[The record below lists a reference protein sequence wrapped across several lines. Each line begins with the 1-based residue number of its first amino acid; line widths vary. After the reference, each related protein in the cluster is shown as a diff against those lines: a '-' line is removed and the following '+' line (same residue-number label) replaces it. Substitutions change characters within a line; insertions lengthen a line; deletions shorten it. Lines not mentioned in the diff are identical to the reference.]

1 MWKWFVIMFWS
12 GVAFAAH
19 PSFLQPFINGEQPW
33 PTQQELRQ
41 TDTWLECS
49 ENIFI
54 TSWCGDEFNY
64 YTLRVWPEVTGDQDG
79 GIKTLTL
86 HGAYSTNDWS
96 LLQLNLRKDGFQLQ
110 SIQLGE
116 QQFSIRDQL
125 KTESTRE
132 VDKALILFIN
142 RNAHSFPKILHWQKE
157 KVVAKLATDG
167 KSAEVQFTRSE

>member
-19 PSFLQPFINGEQPW
+19 PSFLQPFISGEQSW

-116 QQFSIRDQL
+116 QQFSIAEQL
-125 KTESTRE
+125 KTATTQE
-132 VDKALILFIN
+132 VDKALVLFLN
-142 RNAHSFPKILHWQKE
+142 RYAQSFPKALTWQKE
-157 KVVAKLATDG
+157 HIQALLATEG
-167 KSAEVQFTRSE
+167 KETQLQFTRLE